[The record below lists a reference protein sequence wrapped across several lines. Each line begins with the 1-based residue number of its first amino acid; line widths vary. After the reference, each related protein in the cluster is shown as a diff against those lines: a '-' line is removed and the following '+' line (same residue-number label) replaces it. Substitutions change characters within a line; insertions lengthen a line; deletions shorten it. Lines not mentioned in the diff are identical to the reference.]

1 MKRTLLILGN
11 VVLGAGFSFAQQTPV
26 SQSPQNKNVVLEE
39 LTGINCQYCPAGHLL
54 AKQISDANPNRVVL
68 VNIHAGGFAA
78 PGAGQ
83 PDLRTTAG
91 TALDAF
97 LAPEGYPAGAVQ
109 RTAFGIEEFLATGR
123 ENWTSQIA
131 ARLTEASPVN
141 MAMDATIDAA
151 TRVLTLNV
159 EMFYT
164 TPQAAGT
171 NQYLNIG
178 YVQNN
183 FEGPQTA
190 GATYNPAAVLPNGNY
205 LHQHMFRGFLNAGG
219 TPGEAIDASQT
230 GVITRTVTY
239 TLPAAIN
246 GVDLNIGELEFFAF
260 LHEGQNTFEDSKIIS
275 AAEVTPTYVNVP
287 AATAILQSINN
298 EFNIGCATNGS
309 ISPIVKVKN
318 SGDAIS
324 ALSFSSTV
332 NGGAPVVYNW
342 TGNIP
347 AFGTA
352 DITIPALNFS
362 PVASNSVTVTLTSVN
377 GGAGTV
383 GATASASKNITKA
396 ATATGTMITL
406 EIMTDNYPAETTWQL
421 LNSSNTAVANG
432 GPYVGNGQNAGGAD
446 ALKTK
451 THDITLPGSDCYSLK
466 LMDSYG
472 DGFTY
477 GTNPAGGYG
486 FRIKQ
491 GANTLYTNLKAPFDF
506 GGATTVDGVLNFVL
520 GINEN
525 EEVLTMFNI
534 YPNPAQNEATL
545 DIATNN
551 NSKVSYQVVN
561 ALGQVVI
568 ADDLGTVNGQKTV
581 NVNTSKLNGGMY
593 FVNITI
599 NGVST
604 QKPLSI
610 IK

>member
-1 MKRTLLILGN
+1 
-11 VVLGAGFSFAQQTPV
+11 
-26 SQSPQNKNVVLEE
+26 
-39 LTGINCQYCPAGHLL
+39 
-54 AKQISDANPNRVVL
+54 
-68 VNIHAGGFAA
+68 
-78 PGAGQ
+78 
-83 PDLRTTAG
+83 
-91 TALDAF
+91 
-97 LAPEGYPAGAVQ
+97 
-109 RTAFGIEEFLATGR
+109 
-123 ENWTSQIA
+123 
-131 ARLTEASPVN
+131 
-141 MAMDATIDAA
+141 
-151 TRVLTLNV
+151 
-159 EMFYT
+159 
-164 TPQAAGT
+164 
-171 NQYLNIG
+171 
-178 YVQNN
+178 
-183 FEGPQTA
+183 
-190 GATYNPAAVLPNGNY
+190 
-205 LHQHMFRGFLNAGG
+205 MFRGFLNAGG

-230 GVITRTVTY
+230 GVITKTVTY

-246 GVDLNIGELEFFAF
+246 GVELNIGELEFFAF
-260 LHEGQNTFEDSKIIS
+260 LHEGQNTYTNSKIIS

-332 NGGAPVVYNW
+332 NGGTPVVYNW

-352 DITIPALNFS
+352 DITIPTLNFS